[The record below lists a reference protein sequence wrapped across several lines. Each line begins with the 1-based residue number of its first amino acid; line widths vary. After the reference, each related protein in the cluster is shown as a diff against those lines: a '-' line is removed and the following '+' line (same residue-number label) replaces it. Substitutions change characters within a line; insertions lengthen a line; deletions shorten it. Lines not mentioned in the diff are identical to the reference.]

1 MGAYKQLIV
10 LVGLLTLLGAWV
22 PAAAK
27 STVCTI
33 TVNSDDEREVFKR
46 WLPQDRF
53 EFVEL
58 VEHGRSDWLSRS
70 CRRGVRCDLLI
81 VSGHFAGTEFYSSK
95 PDRPESLPVEEIERA
110 QCGGTCPGLFGN
122 LKEVYLFG
130 CDSLKPE
137 PVRSAMPEI
146 VRGLERAGATGE
158 EAQRVARNLSVRYGE
173 ASRDTMRRL
182 FPNVPVIY
190 GFASLAPYGRV
201 AGPMLESFFR
211 GGETAGIGTGSAN
224 ERLLRLFAPASM
236 VLGRGQREDDAH
248 ADFRAEACR
257 ALDDRLGPGMHV
269 GLQHERLARPM
280 PELRMAFPAIERF
293 FAGVPE
299 ATRAD
304 PAYRTAMDALAA
316 DTSTRSHYLAITRDT
331 TDPALRLRMLELARA
346 VGWLDEAQ
354 HVAEKMLTVR
364 DVLAAGTLTYG
375 EVDLVCALR
384 LEPRPFGDG
393 PLISPAATAGLAPKV
408 LVAHAAARA
417 CMGEAQARGR
427 VLKALAS
434 ADEEAV
440 HVAQTYLRHH
450 PITDGGELR
459 EVAAGIARMESA
471 PAQAR
476 ALAALARQ
484 HVADPE
490 VLDELARLYSR
501 TTSLAVQ
508 RGIAEVFVRA
518 GNSVRADATLA
529 ATFRKHR
536 VKGSAD
542 DLIDV
547 VLRRLEG

>member
-1 MGAYKQLIV
+1 MGAYKQLVV
-10 LVGLLTLLGAWV
+10 LVGLLTLFGAWV

-58 VEHGRSDWLSRS
+58 VEHGRGDWLSRS

-95 PDRPESLPVEEIERA
+95 PDRPESLAVEEIERA
-110 QCGGTCPGLFGN
+110 QCGGTCPELFGN

-130 CDSLKPE
+130 CDSLKAE

-146 VRGLERAGATGE
+146 VRGLERAGATGD
-158 EAQRVARNLSVRYGE
+158 EAQRVARDLSVRYGE

-182 FPNVPVIY
+182 FPKVPVIY

-201 AGPMLESFFR
+201 AGPMLEGLFR
-211 GGETAGIGTGSAN
+211 SGETAEIGSGRPSSA
-224 ERLLRLFAPASM
+224 LLRLFAPASM
-236 VLGRGQREDDAH
+236 VLAQGRVEGEAH
-248 ADFRAEACR
+248 SDFRAEACR
-257 ALDDRLGPGMHV
+257 ALDDRLGPGAHV
-269 GLQHERLARPM
+269 GLQHERLSRPM

-299 ATRAD
+299 ATRAE
-304 PAYRTAMDALAA
+304 PAYRAAMDALAA
-316 DTSTRSHYLAITRDT
+316 DASTRSHYLAITRDT

-364 DVLAAGTLTYG
+364 DVLAADAMTYG

-384 LEPRPFGDG
+384 LKPGTDPFFGMQKRG
-393 PLISPAATAGLAPKV
+393 LSPV
-408 LVAHAAARA
+408 SRVAHAAARA
-417 CMGEAQARGR
+417 CMGGAEARGR

-434 ADEEAV
+434 GDEEVV

-459 EVAAGIARMESA
+459 EVAAWIARMESA

-476 ALAALARQ
+476 ALSALARQ

-518 GNSVRADATLA
+518 GSAVGADAALA

-536 VKGSAD
+536 VRGGGE

-547 VLRRLEG
+547 VLRRLES